1 MARLRRASDSDD
13 DFVAVQSAARDATQT
28 RQRTSPRKR
37 VQQPCTADGPDAT
50 NTTGQSTDLRT
61 AMSSLAPTGER
72 KKQIRLSPLKCL
84 GGTAMASLRLKS
96 GKATVD
102 LAPMLSDSV
111 SAIPPRITSPR
122 KRVMGAV
129 AVPVMV
135 APEINA
141 VSVDEV
147 EIEESIWCGSDACS
161 SNDSEDELPSP
172 RKLWPISLNAS
183 RQIKEAPP
191 LPNLS
196 RTIQSL
202 QDLSL
207 NTAATRDTKP
217 PPRPLYK
224 ISIDSRPS
232 SSSDKENLEAILRFS
247 PPRLHSP
254 SKDRTR
260 RPSCDRPITPPPSSP
275 TKSKLVSPSKA
286 RPKIPTLPHRQ
297 SLDGFWNA
305 DTVNDWNDQYS
316 PQKVIMSPRKNRFI
330 DLPSSDSPSASPKK
344 SSSPAKR
351 SKQEMQVRKVFE
363 SRKHK
368 LAEAFL
374 SELDQRITH
383 GQISTLS
390 ATTGGVKLLW
400 SNTLNT
406 TAGRANW
413 RRETTKTRLSDGMT
427 QATHK
432 HHASI
437 ELASKVI
444 DSDTRLYNVLAHE
457 FCHLANF
464 MVSGIKDQPHGT
476 SFKTWGRKVTLAFED
491 RGVEVTTK
499 HSYEIEFKY
508 IWQCS
513 GEDCETLFQRHSKS
527 IDVGRQRCGNCRGKL
542 VQVKP
547 APRGGTSP
555 VKKEATGYAGF
566 VKAHFADVKRSL
578 PGASHREVMEAVG
591 KRYRSEKEAKIA
603 SIPVLESEK
612 VAVDDDGSFNI
623 DDVANAL
630 QVIVLDD

>member
-1 MARLRRASDSDD
+1 MARLRRISDSDD
-13 DFVAVQSAARDATQT
+13 DFVAAQQAAKDPTQT

-50 NTTGQSTDLRT
+50 NTTGQSANLRT
-61 AMSSLAPTGER
+61 AISSLAPTGER

-84 GGTAMASLRLKS
+84 SGTAMAPLRLQSGKVTVDLVPTLSDPVS
-96 GKATVD
+96 GKA
-102 LAPMLSDSV
+102 S
-111 SAIPPRITSPR
+111 RIISPR
-122 KRVMGAV
+122 KRVLGAV

-135 APEINA
+135 APEISA
-141 VSVDEV
+141 MSVDEV
-147 EIEESIWCGSDACS
+147 EIEESIWCGSDAS
-161 SNDSEDELPSP
+161 SSSDSEDELPSP
-172 RKLWPISLNAS
+172 RKLWPMSLNAT
-183 RQIKEAPP
+183 RQVKEVPP

-196 RTIQSL
+196 RTIRSL

-232 SSSDKENLEAILRFS
+232 SLSDKENLAAILRFS

-254 SKDRTR
+254 SKERHR
-260 RPSCDRPITPPPSSP
+260 RPSYDRPVTPPPSSP

-286 RPKIPTLPHRQ
+286 RPKIPTPPHRQ

-330 DLPSSDSPSASPKK
+330 DLSSTDSPSTSPKK

-351 SKQEMQVRKVFE
+351 SKKEMQVRREFE

-368 LAEAFL
+368 LAEDFL
-374 SELDQRITH
+374 FELDQRITH

-400 SNTLNT
+400 SKTLNT

-413 RRETTKTRLSDGMT
+413 RRETTKTRLSDGTT
-427 QATHK
+427 QAIHK

-499 HSYEIEFKY
+499 HSYEIEYKY
-508 IWQCS
+508 VWQCS
-513 GEDCETLFQRHSKS
+513 GEECETLFQRHSKS
-527 IDVGRQRCGNCRGKL
+527 IDVERQRCGNCRGRL

-566 VKAHFADVKRSL
+566 VKTHFADVKKSL
-578 PGASHREVMEAVG
+578 PGVSHREIMEAVG
-591 KRYRSEKEAKIA
+591 KKYRSEKEAKLA
-603 SIPVLESEK
+603 GVPVTGSVK
-612 VAVDDDGSFNI
+612 VAVGDDGSFNI
-623 DDVANAL
+623 DDVADAL
-630 QVIVLDD
+630 EVIVLDD